1 MFPATTLTEV
11 HSLLGMTD
19 RSAIPQR
26 RRMVGLIFARAS
38 SKFAQDEV
46 LSQLDYFHWRSE
58 THIDFFCAGVTRG
71 DKETAYRQQ
80 GENDLADPVIGGY
93 KDVASKTSG
102 WLYSEAAFCK
112 FCAEV
117 ESRCEWQYKGGTY
130 LVLLDAELAPKG
142 SSRNGAKLDFSE
154 VLVLDLEELKS
165 SELISS
171 VPEFFEKIV
180 AYVKPS
186 NVRNSRTT
194 FGFSD
199 AVLARAVS
207 KLTFDAIVKLL
218 PGFDA
223 KRVKSINLLTTR
235 NLKSKNT

>member
-1 MFPATTLTEV
+1 MFPATTLNVVCT
-11 HSLLGMTD
+11 LLGMTD
-19 RSAIPQR
+19 RSAIPQS
-26 RRMVGLIFARAS
+26 RRMAGLVFARAS

-46 LSQLDYFHWRSE
+46 LSQLDYFHCRSG

-117 ESRCEWQYKGGTY
+117 ESRCKWEYKGGTY

-142 SSRNGAKLDFSE
+142 GSRNEAKLDFSE
-154 VLVLDLEELKS
+154 VLAVNLEELKS
-165 SELISS
+165 SELIAS
-171 VPEFFEKIV
+171 VPEFFEKII

-186 NVRNSRTT
+186 NVQNPRTT

-199 AVLARAVS
+199 AVFARAVS

-223 KRVKSINLLTTR
+223 KGVKSIDLLTTR
-235 NLKSKNT
+235 NLEAKDT